1 MKNHEGMT
9 MPGDKKD
16 QKQNAPDAGKG
27 KTNAAPKKGTAATKP
42 MTGHEGHDMTGRA
55 AKK

>member
-1 MKNHEGMT
+1 MKNHEGMS

-27 KTNAAPKKGTAATKP
+27 KSNAAPKKDDAATKQK
-42 MTGHEGHDMTGRA
+42 TGHEGHDMTGKG